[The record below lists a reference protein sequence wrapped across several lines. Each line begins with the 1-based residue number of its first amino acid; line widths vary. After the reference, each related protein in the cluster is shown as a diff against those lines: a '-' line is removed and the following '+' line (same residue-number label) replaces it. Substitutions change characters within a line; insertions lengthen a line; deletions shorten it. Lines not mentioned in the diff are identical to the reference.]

1 MAMVVQDKKDS
12 FDDEII
18 NTVAK
23 IVFDNYV
30 VSMDVTESKC
40 VGEIDSIHIS
50 IYLNKHVDK
59 EV

>member
-23 IVFDNYV
+23 IVFDNYA
-30 VSMDVTESKC
+30 VSMDVVETKNIDK
-40 VGEIDSIHIS
+40 VGTILIS
-50 IYLNKHVDK
+50 IYLNKAIDK
-59 EV
+59 

>member
-23 IVFDNYV
+23 IVFDNYA
-30 VSMDVTESKC
+30 VSMDVVETKNIDE
-40 VGEIDSIHIS
+40 VGTILIS
-50 IYLNKHVDK
+50 IYLNKAIDK
-59 EV
+59 